1 MTHTL
6 HTILPRAT
14 AWLQRGACAAAILAA
29 FGVLAACQDEGGK
42 GISLL
47 PNAGVLANPE
57 GDTVPVFRSISGN
70 VIPVHVQA
78 ATAAL
83 VMRLRGA
90 SPAEVA
96 EQLAVDGTQVVE
108 ADPAFDYDGF
118 ALLQVKIL
126 RNQPDQAQANR
137 HHYAGVMHFEN
148 KIGRRT
154 ALAFEVDYTVAND
167 RVKVAQMAQ
176 APVYPEHPLTE
187 MYVVPVDDVAN
198 AFAAAA
204 DDYDRVYR
212 LVREKALPLSQ
223 ADLPADPRKYLVTV
237 FYKDR
242 LSPDGK
248 VEINIGNDRSG
259 RGGDSS
265 GSHYREYSGWV
276 IGVIGAEF
284 KLSAEKP
291 VWVKALY
298 TPGRDVAK
306 ARRDTRLV
314 GLYSTGP
321 GQGEGS

>member
-1 MTHTL
+1 MTEMNM
-6 HTILPRAT
+6 TIGTRLAGWARTSARAVAVVAAT
-14 AWLQRGACAAAILAA
+14 ALLT
-29 FGVLAACQDEGGK
+29 ACQDEGGK

-47 PNAGVLANPE
+47 PNAGVFANPE
-57 GDTVPVFRSISGN
+57 TGTVPVFRSISAN
-70 VIPVHVQA
+70 VMPVHVQA

-90 SPAEVA
+90 DPAEVA
-96 EQLAVDGTQVVE
+96 EKLYVDGTQAVE

-126 RNQPDQAQANR
+126 RNNADPTNDN
-137 HHYAGVMHFEN
+137 HHNYAGVMHFEN
-148 KIGRRT
+148 DIGRRT
-154 ALAFEVDYTVAND
+154 ALAFEFDYAVIDD
-167 RVKVAQMAQ
+167 RVKVTRMVQT
-176 APVYPEHPLTE
+176 PVFPEHPLTE
-187 MYVVPVDDVAN
+187 MYVVPIDDVAN

-204 DDYDRVYR
+204 DDYDQVYR
-212 LVREKALPLSQ
+212 LVRDKALPLAQ

-276 IGVIGAEF
+276 VGVIGAEF

-298 TPGRDVAK
+298 TPGKDVGED
-306 ARRDTRLV
+306 RRDTRLV